1 MRMNGKVKKS
11 VCLFHLSVI
20 YIGKKKVVHFH
31 FFFHMNYD
39 FLFSGQNSKL
49 YNLKPDQ

>member
-20 YIGKKKVVHFH
+20 YIGKKNSSFS